1 METISAKHMVIECPL
16 LRKCNVCGEHK
27 PQIDFYKL
35 TPPQRAKQDILGNCR
50 ISRCRS
56 CEMDKYVNLDAK
68 TKMLYA
74 ARARAKKL
82 GVECTI
88 TKDDITIPD
97 VCPVF
102 GTPLI
107 AREGKGR
114 STTDQI
120 PNSPSLDR
128 IVNNK
133 GYVPG
138 NVAVISFRANLLK
151 RDATIDELQAILAY
165 MKKHTS

>member
-1 METISAKHMVIECPL
+1 MVIECPL

-35 TPPQRAKQDILGNCR
+35 APPKRAKQDILGNRR

-82 GVECTI
+82 GLECTI
-88 TKDDITIPD
+88 TKDDIVIPD
-97 VCPVF
+97 VCPVL
-102 GTPLI
+102 GTPLF
-107 AREGKGR
+107 ARAGEGR
-114 STTDQI
+114 PTTDQI

-128 IVNNK
+128 IVNDK

-151 RDATIDELQAILAY
+151 RDATIEELEAILSY
-165 MKKHTS
+165 MKSHRS